1 MLEKIIDW
9 VGGLVIHMVKA
20 LLAPIYGFM
29 DTIPVLV
36 FGGDKSNLDFY
47 MQRMQLRMY

>member
-9 VGGLVIHMVKA
+9 VGGLIIHMVKA
-20 LLAPIYGFM
+20 FLSPIYGFM

-36 FGGDKSNLDFY
+36 FSEDNSNLDFFIFKEY
-47 MQRMQLRMY
+47 DY